1 MTTRQEARD
10 SQRPRLLSALMRL
23 VAVQGYP
30 DVTVAMIASEAR
42 VSLSTFY
49 EYFSDKERCL
59 LDAYDQVA
67 DELLAAVAGAAD
79 DQQDW
84 QSSTQAGVAAY
95 ITWFVTRPDAAA
107 TFVVAI
113 HTAGADALR
122 RRQQVLERFRAL
134 LREQGCDRFG
144 AAAVVATL
152 DAAVHEHLVDGDLD
166 GLPAQIPSLAGLV
179 VAVISSAVPA

>member
-1 MTTRQEARD
+1 
-10 SQRPRLLSALMRL
+10 MRL
-23 VAVQGYP
+23 VAQHGYP
-30 DVTVAMIASEAR
+30 DVTVAMIASEAH

-49 EYFSDKERCL
+49 EHFGDKERCL
-59 LDAYDQVA
+59 LDAYDEVA

-79 DQQDW
+79 DQHDW

-95 ITWFVTRPDAAA
+95 ITWFVSRPDAAA
-107 TFVVAI
+107 TFVVAV
-113 HTAGADALR
+113 HTAGTDALR

-152 DAAVHEHLVDGDLD
+152 DAAVHEHLLDGDLD
-166 GLPAQIPSLAGLV
+166 RLPQQIPALAGLV
-179 VAVISSAVPA
+179 VAIIGSAVPA